1 MTNSKCG
8 NELLS
13 VNYTLQPLID
23 EVADPLVCFSEDKI
37 KKVTPTEIHV
47 SFYNSNNS
55 HIIIQGNNA
64 FETLHKINLHPAKKN
79 IGFARF
85 KVLTADGQEHTLIL
99 EPPGGIFYDGE
110 LDIIH
115 QWLSQRGFVINES
128 LAAKKTFPLIP
139 SGIFLS
145 VATTVP
151 L

>member
-85 KVLTADGQEHTLIL
+85 KVLTADGQSVPKFH
-99 EPPGGIFYDGE
+99 GIFPRELQSRFCDG
-110 LDIIH
+110 
-115 QWLSQRGFVINES
+115 INR
-128 LAAKKTFPLIP
+128 
-139 SGIFLS
+139 IFRIEN
-145 VATTVP
+145 
-151 L
+151 